1 MQKDWRKPELI
12 VVMRGA
18 VEERTLMVCKFTNSM
33 ANPGSFHTGCCV
45 DALCSQCDV
54 ETVS

>member
-33 ANPGSFHTGCCV
+33 ANPGSLHTGCCF